1 MRAGHSDG
9 LRAYTLAGLANLT
22 SAAAR
27 NRGGLRLHG
36 CVGAVCVCACVD
48 ACACVC
54 VDGAKPGGPN
64 SPNAAHPALSLGVV
78 ALGTLLAAL
87 SRIAG
92 LFVVLRA
99 VACVRVCGAMCVRA
113 RYKHTHTVSRSACKR
128 ATVRARS
135 VCIGSAPRLATH
147 EQHLR
152 LLGNRPAHIETSQ
165 SSPCVRSRMCMSV
178 PMCPRTRTQVAL
190 STPTLI
196 PLSPVGLSMAA
207 AWEWGPALRGPEGA
221 VRQQRRLWRDCDTY
235 MTTCMH
241 AYVHTYFL
249 SLQRERNPVC
259 RGKEGAQAR
268 GGSPRP
274 PNRVAV

>member
-1 MRAGHSDG
+1 VRSSTAVSARLSFRVNRSRMAGAISCTRASCGAIGELHVRAGHSDG

-92 LFVVLRA
+92 LLSVLRA
-99 VACVRVCGAMCVRA
+99 VACA
-113 RYKHTHTVSRSACKR
+113 
-128 ATVRARS
+128 
-135 VCIGSAPRLATH
+135 
-147 EQHLR
+147 
-152 LLGNRPAHIETSQ
+152 
-165 SSPCVRSRMCMSV
+165 
-178 PMCPRTRTQVAL
+178 
-190 STPTLI
+190 
-196 PLSPVGLSMAA
+196 
-207 AWEWGPALRGPEGA
+207 
-221 VRQQRRLWRDCDTY
+221 
-235 MTTCMH
+235 
-241 AYVHTYFL
+241 
-249 SLQRERNPVC
+249 
-259 RGKEGAQAR
+259 
-268 GGSPRP
+268 
-274 PNRVAV
+274 